1 MGDLLKEAIADAKA
15 VRETAL
21 ANAKAALE
29 EAFTPKLQS
38 MLSQKLKEE
47 DLEEGE
53 HEDDEE
59 DSDEGMREED
69 DEAEEGRHDADEGE
83 HEEGRGDADEGEH
96 EEGHVDG
103 HDDEDDSADDK
114 DLDLDVGDDDDDDDD
129 SEEEGDLDLEAIIRE
144 LEDEDEEVEEVYEE
158 EELEEVD
165 KSSGIGSG
173 TGRGDTDK
181 ASGIGSGD
189 NKLSEEEDKDEEEA
203 EETVDEEIVDLSELL
218 NDLTEE
224 EDSDE
229 EVEEVKAEN
238 VKLSNSLK
246 EHRKVVKYLKDKL
259 NEVNLLNA
267 KLLYT
272 NKLFKGYNLS
282 NDQKLKIVETFD
294 RAKNSRE
301 VKLVYSTLAES
312 FAGKTGSAVTK
323 INESKSIASKSTG
336 STKPKKVISEG
347 NELADRFKKLA
358 GII

>member
-47 DLEEGE
+47 EVGDEDEEETEEGYAEEGE
-53 HEDDEE
+53 DHEEDAESAEEMESDELESEEEEIPVADDEEGEKDIDVAVEDDEV
-59 DSDEGMREED
+59 DGGEED
-69 DEAEEGRHDADEGE
+69 DE
-83 HEEGRGDADEGEH
+83 
-96 EEGHVDG
+96 
-103 HDDEDDSADDK
+103 
-114 DLDLDVGDDDDDDDD
+114 
-129 SEEEGDLDLEAIIRE
+129 DLDLEAIIKE
-144 LEDEDEEVEEVYEE
+144 LEEEDEEEEEVEESTEESTEDSVEEATEEEAEITEDEDE
-158 EELEEVD
+158 D
-165 KSSGIGSG
+165 
-173 TGRGDTDK
+173 
-181 ASGIGSGD
+181 
-189 NKLSEEEDKDEEEA
+189 DEA
-203 EETVDEEIVDLSELL
+203 DVVDEEIVDLSELL
-218 NDLTEE
+218 NDLTED
-224 EDSDE
+224 EDDS
-229 EVEEVKAEN
+229 EEVKAEN
-238 VKLSNSLK
+238 IRLSGSLK

-272 NKLFKGYNLS
+272 NKLFKGYNLN

-301 VKLVYSTLAES
+301 VKLVYSTLAEA

-336 STKPKKVISEG
+336 STKPKQVISEG
-347 NELADRFKKLA
+347 NELANRFKKLA

>member
-83 HEEGRGDADEGEH
+83 HEEGRGDADEGMHDEGEH
-96 EEGHVDG
+96 E
-103 HDDEDDSADDK
+103 DDEGDK
-114 DLDLDVGDDDDDDDD
+114 DLDLDVGDDDDDDDDD

-312 FAGKTGSAVTK
+312 FAGKTGSAVAK

>member
-1 MGDLLKEAIADAKA
+1 MKDMKINI
-15 VRETAL
+15 T
-21 ANAKAALE
+21 E
-29 EAFTPKLQS
+29 E
-38 MLSQKLKEE
+38 
-47 DLEEGE
+47 
-53 HEDDEE
+53 
-59 DSDEGMREED
+59 
-69 DEAEEGRHDADEGE
+69 
-83 HEEGRGDADEGEH
+83 
-96 EEGHVDG
+96 
-103 HDDEDDSADDK
+103 
-114 DLDLDVGDDDDDDDD
+114 
-129 SEEEGDLDLEAIIRE
+129 
-144 LEDEDEEVEEVYEE
+144 
-158 EELEEVD
+158 
-165 KSSGIGSG
+165 
-173 TGRGDTDK
+173 
-181 ASGIGSGD
+181 
-189 NKLSEEEDKDEEEA
+189 EEEDKD
-203 EETVDEEIVDLSELL
+203 ETVDEEIVDLSELL

-224 EDSDE
+224 EDSTE

-323 INESKSIASKSTG
+323 INESKSIASKSVG

>member
-38 MLSQKLKEE
+38 MLSQKLKEDDME
-47 DLEEGE
+47 DEVPAEEEEDAEEIAVSDEEELPAEEEDEEIPSDDEVEDVPVADDEEGE
-53 HEDDEE
+53 KD
-59 DSDEGMREED
+59 
-69 DEAEEGRHDADEGE
+69 
-83 HEEGRGDADEGEH
+83 
-96 EEGHVDG
+96 VDV
-103 HDDEDDSADDK
+103 
-114 DLDLDVGDDDDDDDD
+114 DVADDDDDDDD
-129 SEEEGDLDLEAIIRE
+129 DEDLDLEAIIRE
-144 LEDEDEEVEEVYEE
+144 LEDEDVEEDEEEVSEEVDQSSAIGNTDEEGYEE
-158 EELEEVD
+158 ENFDDPAKPLNVTEGEDEE
-165 KSSGIGSG
+165 
-173 TGRGDTDK
+173 
-181 ASGIGSGD
+181 AA
-189 NKLSEEEDKDEEEA
+189 EEDEEK
-203 EETVDEEIVDLSELL
+203 VDEIVDLSELL
-218 NDLTEE
+218 DGLTEE
-224 EDSDE
+224 DE
-229 EVEEVKAEN
+229 EEDDSEEVKAEN
-238 VKLSNSLK
+238 IKLTASLK

-301 VKLVYSTLAES
+301 VKLVFSTLAES

-347 NELADRFKKLA
+347 NELANRFKKLA